1 MKKQLNNLFKYLLF
15 ALPVVVFFSYH
26 PVIRLGE
33 NDSMYFELSL
43 PLIWLF
49 SFGTLSILRAKE
61 IIAHFGT
68 KKLLILA
75 ILPFYITLSILWSHN
90 ITRGILTTGIVWL
103 LLLSILNIISLKLP
117 EKTISK
123 LINIHLI
130 TAVFV
135 AAWCLIQSSLDVFGV
150 SRNTTLLCEGCIHTV
165 FGFPHPNGF
174 AIEPQFMGNLLIIPA
189 IISLIKSYNNIL
201 SKKDKGIIIK
211 SLLLTLFIIMAL
223 FICFSRGAIYSFI
236 LAVIFIFGYQVF
248 HRRLKTAFIIPIVV
262 SIAFLFGLTIQGLFA
277 ELSPTSE
284 GFIDG
289 ISTSLNQLSLGKI
302 DLKKTD
308 SQETT
313 QDTTSNNEAAFNGY
327 IEESTTTRLD
337 LNKAAITISTSNPRN
352 LLFGVGIGGA
362 GSALSENLNFSKKEI
377 IQNEAL
383 AILLELGLIGVI
395 ITALE
400 FFFIFKLQ
408 RKIAF
413 YLWAII
419 IAFAASL
426 MFFSGLPNALHIY
439 LMIPLVFIA
448 ERSHPY
454 GKIE

>member
-1 MKKQLNNLFKYLLF
+1 MKKQLNKILKYLLF

-43 PLIWLF
+43 PLIWLLL
-49 SFGTLSILRAKE
+49 FGALSILKVKE
-61 IIAHFGT
+61 IITHFGI
-68 KKLLILA
+68 KKLLILT
-75 ILPFYITLSILWSHN
+75 ILPFYIALSILWSHN

-103 LLLSILNIISLKLP
+103 LFLSILNIISLKLP
-117 EKTISK
+117 KKTISK

-130 TAVFV
+130 TAVFLAV
-135 AAWCLIQSSLDVFGV
+135 WCFVQSFLDVFGV
-150 SRNTTLLCEGCIHTV
+150 SQNTTLLCEGCVHTV

-189 IISLIKSYNNIL
+189 ILSLIKFYNDIL
-201 SKKDKGIIIK
+201 SKKGKRIIIK

-248 HRRLKTAFIIPIVV
+248 HRRLKMVFLLPIVV
-262 SIAFLFGLTIQGLFA
+262 SIAFLFGLTMQGLFA

-284 GFIDG
+284 GFMDG

-302 DLKKTD
+302 DFKKAD
-308 SQETT
+308 VQETT
-313 QDTTSNNEAAFNGY
+313 QENTSDNEATFNGY

-337 LNKAAITISTSNPRN
+337 LNKAAIKISTSNPKN

-383 AILLELGLIGVI
+383 TILLELGLIGI
-395 ITALE
+395 IIMVAE

-408 RKIAF
+408 RKVAS

-419 IAFAASL
+419 IAFVTSL

-448 ERSHPY
+448 ERSCPY

>member
-1 MKKQLNNLFKYLLF
+1 
-15 ALPVVVFFSYH
+15 
-26 PVIRLGE
+26 
-33 NDSMYFELSL
+33 
-43 PLIWLF
+43 
-49 SFGTLSILRAKE
+49 
-61 IIAHFGT
+61 
-68 KKLLILA
+68 
-75 ILPFYITLSILWSHN
+75 
-90 ITRGILTTGIVWL
+90 
-103 LLLSILNIISLKLP
+103 
-117 EKTISK
+117 
-123 LINIHLI
+123 
-130 TAVFV
+130 
-135 AAWCLIQSSLDVFGV
+135 
-150 SRNTTLLCEGCIHTV
+150 
-165 FGFPHPNGF
+165 
-174 AIEPQFMGNLLIIPA
+174 MGNLLIIPA

-211 SLLLTLFIIMAL
+211 SLLLTLFIIITL

-248 HRRLKTAFIIPIVV
+248 HRHFKTAFIIPIVV

-284 GFIDG
+284 GFIGG

-308 SQETT
+308 PQETT

-337 LNKAAITISTSNPRN
+337 LNKAAITISTGNPRN

-383 AILLELGLIGVI
+383 AILLELGLVGVI
-395 ITALE
+395 ITAVE

-419 IAFAASL
+419 IAFAVSL

-448 ERSHPY
+448 ERSRPY